1 MDIVI
6 IIPALNPDERLLRLT
21 EKLRTLCDFPVIVVD
36 DGSRRETQYIFDI
49 ITHLENCE
57 VLHHVKNQGKGT
69 ALKTGIAHC
78 MRAYPGCAGYVTADA
93 DLQHSP
99 RDILRVTR
107 ALDNHPGSLI
117 LGTRNFSGANVPF
130 KNRWGNRITSAV
142 FRLSTGVR
150 CPDTQT
156 GLRGIPAGF
165 TEACLSV
172 PGERFEYEMNFLL
185 TAARKKLSFEAVL
198 IETIYLEGNRSTH
211 FHPVRDSLLIYW
223 NILKFGISSLL
234 SSFVDLSLFT
244 LFSSLLFGTGAKGL
258 LAATV
263 LARILS
269 GCCNFFLNSNWVFTD
284 RGLGGIKAVK
294 YLALFCGQMLASWL
308 MINLLSAMPVH
319 LTLIKCMVD
328 VGLFIISY
336 RIQKRY
342 IFRETI
348 TGGAW

>member
-1 MDIVI
+1 MDAVI

-21 EKLRTLCDFPVIVVD
+21 EELRNLCDFPVIVVD
-36 DGSRRETQYIFDI
+36 DGSGRETQYIFNKI
-49 ITHLENCE
+49 ARIGNYE
-57 VLHHVKNQGKGT
+57 VLHHVNNKGKGA
-69 ALKTGIAHC
+69 ALKTGVAHALAAHPDC
-78 MRAYPGCAGYVTADA
+78 IGYVTADA

-99 RDILRVTR
+99 QDILRVAR
-107 ALDNHPGSLI
+107 ALNYHPDSLI
-117 LGTRNFSGANVPF
+117 LGTRDFSAADVPF
-130 KNRWGNRITSAV
+130 KSRWGNRITSVV
-142 FRLSTGVR
+142 FRLSMGVR
-150 CPDTQT
+150 CPDTQI

-165 TEACLSV
+165 AEDCLSV

-185 TAARKKLSFEAVL
+185 TAARKKLSFEAVP
-198 IETIYLEGNRSTH
+198 IETIYLEGNRSSS
-211 FHPVRDSLLIYW
+211 FHPIRDSLLIYW

-234 SSFVDLSLFT
+234 SAFVDLSLFT
-244 LFSSLLFGTGAKGL
+244 LFSSLLFGTGAGGL

-269 GCCNFFLNSNWVFTD
+269 GCCNFFLNRNWVFAD
-284 RGLGGIKAVK
+284 HGPGGITAVK

-308 MINLLSAMPVH
+308 LVNLLSALPVH

>member
-21 EKLRTLCDFPVIVVD
+21 EELRTLCDFPVIVVD
-36 DGSRRETQYIFDI
+36 DGSSRETQYIFDRLSDI
-49 ITHLENCE
+49 DNCE

-99 RDILRVTR
+99 RDILRVAR

-150 CPDTQT
+150 CSDTQT
-156 GLRGIPAGF
+156 GLRGIPACF
-165 TEACLSV
+165 AEDCLSV
-172 PGERFEYEMNFLL
+172 TGDRFEYEMNFLL
-185 TAARKKLSFEAVL
+185 TAARKKLSFEAVP
-198 IETIYLEGNRSTH
+198 IETIYLEDNRSSH

-234 SSFVDLSLFT
+234 SAFVDLALFT
-244 LFSSLLFGTGAKGL
+244 LFSLRLFGTGADGL
-258 LAATV
+258 LAATI
-263 LARILS
+263 LARVLS
-269 GCCNFFLNSNWVFTD
+269 GCCNFFFNRNWVFAD
-284 RGLGGIKAVK
+284 RRLCGVKAAK
-294 YLALFCGQMLASWL
+294 YLTLFCGQMLASWL
-308 MINLLSAMPVH
+308 IVNLLSSLPVH
-319 LTLIKCMVD
+319 LILMKCMAD
-328 VGLFIISY
+328 TALFFVSY

-342 IFRETI
+342 IFTGAS
-348 TGGAW
+348 TGGIR